1 MNEMGVAPARDP
13 CLLCY
18 GNITKKKLKEQHIT
32 VRTNA
37 YMVAYDHKEG
47 F

>member
-32 VRTNA
+32 VQTSKTT
-37 YMVAYDHKEG
+37 V
-47 F
+47 